1 MTIHESAENYLKQ
14 ILILLERK
22 GYARS
27 VDIAAGLNVTK
38 GSVSIAMQ
46 KLRKSGY
53 INMGSDNLISLT
65 DKGYVIAKKIHDRH
79 RMLTRFLV
87 QLGVPEKIAGEDAC
101 KIEHDLSDE
110 AYAAICRQI
119 RKDEGV
125 LQNGTV

>member
-14 ILILLERK
+14 ILILLEKK

-46 KLRKSGY
+46 KLRKNGF

-65 DKGYVIAKKIHDRH
+65 DKGYAIARKIYDRH
-79 RMLTRFLV
+79 RTLTKYLI
-87 QLGVPEKIAGEDAC
+87 QLGVSEKNAKEDAC

-110 AYAAICRQI
+110 SFEAIRGQ
-119 RKDEGV
+119 V
-125 LQNGTV
+125 Q

>member
-14 ILILLERK
+14 ILILLEKK

-38 GSVSIAMQ
+38 VSVSVAMQ
-46 KLRKSGY
+46 KLRKNGY

-65 DKGYVIAKKIHDRH
+65 DKGYVIAKKINDRH
-79 RMLTRFLV
+79 RMLTRFLI

-110 AYAAICRQI
+110 SYAAICRQI

-125 LQNGTV
+125 VQNGIV

>member
-14 ILILLERK
+14 ILILLEKK

-38 GSVSIAMQ
+38 GSVSVAMQ
-46 KLRKSGY
+46 KLRKNGY

-79 RMLTRFLV
+79 RMLIRFLI
-87 QLGVPEKIAGEDAC
+87 QLGVPEKIAREDAC

-110 AYAAICRQI
+110 AYAAICRKI

-125 LQNGTV
+125 LLNGNV

>member
-46 KLRKSGY
+46 KLRKNGY

-79 RMLTRFLV
+79 RTLTRFLI

-110 AYAAICRQI
+110 SYTAICRQI